1 MLFCS
6 VSVVEFDRVNVSWE
20 RILDCQNIE
29 NHSEAYLEHYHTY
42 QMKLF
47 VKIFNGRF
55 GKKYHHRCLPT
66 SCYLLLKA
74 AIVQIHF
81 KDNFFVH
88 KVLIY
93 WLLDLQLVRIKRHIV
108 KRL

>member
-6 VSVVEFDRVNVSWE
+6 VSVVEFDQVNVSWE

-47 VKIFNGRF
+47 VKMFWEKI
-55 GKKYHHRCLPT
+55 PP
-66 SCYLLLKA
+66 
-74 AIVQIHF
+74 
-81 KDNFFVH
+81 
-88 KVLIY
+88 
-93 WLLDLQLVRIKRHIV
+93 
-108 KRL
+108 